1 MSLSDEKHGF
11 TYVSNWVQECI
22 VFLACFFYLLLRIHP
37 VLILE
42 VHPSVF
48 LKGTDFLGDFL
59 KIPGGLVNWLSSL
72 LMQFWFS
79 DFLSSLLLAICFWIV
94 GFLTRKWIETLTENR
109 PIHTFHLI
117 PVGLLLVLYSNY
129 DFDLSVTLAI
139 IINLFFLV
147 LFIRWSPKQPMI
159 CIGLGLVITVLLY
172 WITGGAFLMFAVLC
186 GLGDLLFRRKI
197 VSGLLL
203 LLISALLPFVA
214 SISVFLITLKQAYL
228 HNLTFENSI
237 ESWIIAC
244 SLPAFFLLTL
254 IIASIAKIPGIWKP
268 FKKFSRLAYVWEK
281 LLVTRKLFQKFS
293 RFAYIWKWAMG
304 TLLIV
309 AGTILLAKDSSN
321 DIKRIVLEVNRAVR
335 EERWTDVLKLTQYNS
350 NETPL
355 LSCQTN
361 LALFQTNKLLDS
373 MFAYPQSKGTAGL
386 LMNQT
391 WCLSWPEE
399 ASNVSWKL
407 GLVNE
412 SQHYAHEALERRGPT
427 ADLLKRLG
435 MVYMLKG
442 DYKAARRFFL
452 NLKDVPFQGK
462 TAEYLLRLNENPGE
476 LTNDLGCK
484 YIQLVMPHEDLISR
498 GKASSPKL
506 ELLLKRNQN
515 NKMAFEYMIA
525 DLLLTGNFNELL
537 DHLSDFNSLGYSQLP
552 RHVQEAVI
560 FIASMDPNFGSD
572 QLKKWVQLSNF
583 KRFLEYRQ
591 ILISH
596 KGDRNGAMQDLK
608 DRYADT
614 YWYYFMFVKPAP
626 RPSENQNEFQ

>member
-11 TYVSNWVQECI
+11 TYVSTWVQECI

-59 KIPGGLVNWLSSL
+59 KIPGGLVNWLSAL

-79 DFLSSLLLAICFWIV
+79 DFLIALFLAICFWIV

-129 DFDLSVTLAI
+129 DFDLSATLAI

-147 LFIRWSPKQPMI
+147 LFIRWSPKQPMTR
-159 CIGLGLVITVLLY
+159 IGLGLVISVLSY

-228 HNLTFENSI
+228 HNLTFENPI
-237 ESWIIAC
+237 ESWIIAY
-244 SLPAFFLLTL
+244 SIPAFFLLTL
-254 IIASIAKIPGIWKP
+254 IIASIAKIPGIGKL
-268 FKKFSRLAYVWEK
+268 FQKFARLAYVW
-281 LLVTRKLFQKFS
+281 
-293 RFAYIWKWAMG
+293 KWAAG
-304 TLLIV
+304 TLLLV
-309 AGTILLAKDSSN
+309 SGTILLAKESTS
-321 DIKRIVLEVNRAVR
+321 DIKKLVLEVNRAVR
-335 EERWTDVLKLTQYNS
+335 EERWTDVLELTQHNL

-361 LALFQTNKLLDS
+361 LALFQTNMLLDN
-373 MFAYPQSKGTAGL
+373 MFAYPQSKGTVGL

-391 WCLSWPEE
+391 WCLAWPEE
-399 ASNVSWKL
+399 ASNVNWKL

-476 LTNDLGCK
+476 LTNDLDCK
-484 YIQLVMPHEDLISR
+484 YIQSVMSHEDLISR
-498 GKASSPKL
+498 GKASSPKF

-525 DLLLTGNFNELL
+525 DLLLTGNLNELL

-572 QLKKWVQLSNF
+572 QLQKWVQLSNF

-591 ILISH
+591 ILMSH
-596 KGDRNGAMQDLK
+596 KGERNSAMQDLK
-608 DRYADT
+608 YRYADT
-614 YWYYFMFVKPAP
+614 YWYYFMFVKPAT

>member
-11 TYVSNWVQECI
+11 TYVSTWVQECI

-59 KIPGGLVNWLSSL
+59 KIPGGLVNWLSAL

-79 DFLSSLLLAICFWIV
+79 DFLSALFLAICFWIV

-129 DFDLSVTLAI
+129 DFDLSATLAI

-147 LFIRWSPKQPMI
+147 LFIRWSPKQPMTR
-159 CIGLGLVITVLLY
+159 IGLGLVISVLSY

-228 HNLTFENSI
+228 HNLTFENPI
-237 ESWIIAC
+237 ESWIIAY
-244 SLPAFFLLTL
+244 SIPSFFLLTL
-254 IIASIAKIPGIWKP
+254 IIASIAKILGIGKL
-268 FKKFSRLAYVWEK
+268 FQKFARLAYVW
-281 LLVTRKLFQKFS
+281 
-293 RFAYIWKWAMG
+293 KWAAG
-304 TLLIV
+304 TLLLV
-309 AGTILLAKDSSN
+309 SGTILLAKESTS
-321 DIKRIVLEVNRAVR
+321 DIKKLVLEVNRAVR
-335 EERWTDVLKLTQYNS
+335 EERWTDVLELTQHNL

-361 LALFQTNKLLDS
+361 LALFQTNMLLDN
-373 MFAYPQSKGTAGL
+373 MFAYPQSKGTVGL

-391 WCLSWPEE
+391 WCLAWPEE
-399 ASNVSWKL
+399 ASNVNWKL

-476 LTNDLGCK
+476 LTNDLDCK
-484 YIQLVMPHEDLISR
+484 YIQSVMSHEDLISR
-498 GKASSPKL
+498 GKASSPKF

-525 DLLLTGNFNELL
+525 DLLLTGNLNELL

-572 QLKKWVQLSNF
+572 QLQKWVQLSNF
-583 KRFLEYRQ
+583 TRFLEYRQ
-591 ILISH
+591 ILMSH
-596 KGDRNGAMQDLK
+596 KGERNSAMQDLK
-608 DRYADT
+608 YRYADT
-614 YWYYFMFVKPAP
+614 YWYYFMFVKPAT